1 MGRGEATL
9 VVPSSQGDT
18 SLQIT
23 VGRGRPPTTQE
34 DLVEALGPEETGYE
48 IVRGHQ
54 LCTLSSR

>member
-23 VGRGRPPTTQE
+23 VGCGRAPTTQE
-34 DLVEALGPEETGYE
+34 DLVDVFGPEDAGHN

-54 LCTLSSR
+54 LCTLNLR